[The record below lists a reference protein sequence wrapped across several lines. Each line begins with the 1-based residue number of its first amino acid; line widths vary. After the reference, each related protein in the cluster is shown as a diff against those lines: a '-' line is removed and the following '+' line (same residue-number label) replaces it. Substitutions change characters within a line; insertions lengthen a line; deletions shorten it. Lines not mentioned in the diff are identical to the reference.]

1 MATQQKE
8 IQKSRSDIVRENLN
22 PWVSELGNF
31 VKGENEQD
39 EFIQSAVIA
48 ITESDDLQAC
58 LNNKEGQISLF
69 NALRRAAK
77 TGLSLNPQDQHA
89 HLQVYKGKVT
99 LITMKE
105 GLIDMAIKSGVVK
118 SVYSK
123 TVRENDVFEL
133 SESETGSQYKF
144 SPARKSRGEIEGFF
158 CVLTFPSGNPY
169 VEYMTKEEVDE
180 VKKKVKGSDNE
191 WSGWT
196 RYYEGFG
203 KKTVVRRGL
212 KTYSEGSGEGRAE
225 IRELMSY
232 EEDYPEPEK
241 DITPTTQS
249 QEVADKLKSKAEP
262 ESKKG
267 TTQKVPL

>member
-1 MATQQKE
+1 MAEKQL
-8 IQKSRSDIVRENLN
+8 QKSKADIVRENIA
-22 PWVSELGNF
+22 PWIDELGKF
-31 VKGENEQD
+31 VKEEKGQD
-39 EFIQSAVIA
+39 DFIQSAVIA
-48 ITESDDLQAC
+48 ITESDDLQTC
-58 LNNKEGQISLF
+58 LNNKDGQISLF

-77 TGLSLNPQDQHA
+77 TGLSLNPQDQQA
-89 HLQVYKGKVT
+89 HLQAYKGKVT

-123 TVRENDVFEL
+123 TVREKDVFEL
-133 SESETGSQYKF
+133 SETESGSQYKF
-144 SPARKSRGEIEGFF
+144 SPARKTRGEIEGFF

-212 KTYSEGSGEGRAE
+212 KTYSEGSGEGRSK
-225 IRELMSY
+225 IREIMNY
-232 EEDYPEPEK
+232 EEDYSAQSEK
-241 DITPTTQS
+241 DITPPTQS
-249 QEVADKLKSKAEP
+249 EALAEKLKAKNEGDKATP
-262 ESKKG
+262 AKKE
-267 TTQKVPL
+267 TQL